1 MFRGEQSNLPVAS
14 HGFQNEGNNQ
24 KPKRDILNQATSKS
38 DNKGLG
44 KERSNCIKCESTFE
58 SVLEMKNHMIQEHI
72 MKKPKQYEVVQGDGL
87 CDLCGSEF
95 YSKDALQWHQKKC
108 NKRKEEFTNNV
119 IRTPGTELKKED
131 THINQCELC
140 DEVFISNS
148 KLSSIQLVREH
159 KDVAH
164 PVDMTQYRQKLNCDD
179 CDFGADSGKLLKKH
193 ERDCHNTWDCS
204 KSISPPPKRK
214 RKPNDF
220 EVKENKHEGD
230 QIQNSKDIDMVN
242 EAVKQMEHM
251 ELDEK
256 DELKKRS
263 DQQDKKITDKRK
275 REEIKDEEQRQVKI
289 DNDNKK
295 QHKENKETT
304 DSHKKKSEGK
314 SDEKRKN
321 QNFKEQVKM
330 KEGVSIIEEKYWDL
344 VGENRFKIDVKSD
357 GTCQAG
363 AKVAA
368 LIGITDQETK
378 LELAKAENKYL
389 LDN

>member
-1 MFRGEQSNLPVAS
+1 M
-14 HGFQNEGNNQ
+14 
-24 KPKRDILNQATSKS
+24 
-38 DNKGLG
+38 
-44 KERSNCIKCESTFE
+44 
-58 SVLEMKNHMIQEHI
+58 
-72 MKKPKQYEVVQGDGL
+72 
-87 CDLCGSEF
+87 
-95 YSKDALQWHQKKC
+95 
-108 NKRKEEFTNNV
+108 
-119 IRTPGTELKKED
+119 
-131 THINQCELC
+131 C

-220 EVKENKHEGD
+220 EVKENKDEGD

-242 EAVKQMEHM
+242 GAVKQMEHM

-295 QHKENKETT
+295 QHKEHKETI

-321 QNFKEQVKM
+321 QNFKEQVRM

-344 VGENRFKIDVKSD
+344 VGENGFKIDVKSD

-368 LIGITDQETK
+368 LIGITDQETNLSLQK
-378 LELAKAENKYL
+378 QKINTS
-389 LDN
+389 